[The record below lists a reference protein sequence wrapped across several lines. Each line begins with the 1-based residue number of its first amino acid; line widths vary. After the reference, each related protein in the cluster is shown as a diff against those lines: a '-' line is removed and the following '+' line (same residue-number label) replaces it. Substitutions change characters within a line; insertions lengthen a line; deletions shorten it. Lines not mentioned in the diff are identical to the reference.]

1 METRQ
6 GDAGRLAEGSRLQ
19 PASAGVILRAYT
31 TMIRGKLRMLQGYRR
46 RLPLAHTHD
55 RGALER
61 RISTL
66 ELALERLADARD
78 RVAMAAPE
86 LSEHR
91 VIASRRMQERIERAV
106 ADMQHALPAM
116 TERERAEILSTDLPL
131 LAQGR
136 QAFAS
141 MLAASLR
148 DELSVLSSPESSQAE
163 SDDGDEPD
171 DGEVA
176 GGGDPARGG
185 QSWR

>member
-6 GDAGRLAEGSRLQ
+6 ADAGGLAEGPRLQ
-19 PASAGVILRAYT
+19 PASAGVVLRAYA

-46 RLPLAHTHD
+46 RLPLASTQD
-55 RGALER
+55 RGAIER
-61 RISTL
+61 QISTL

-106 ADMQHALPAM
+106 ADMQQALPAM

-131 LAQGR
+131 LAHGR
-136 QAFAS
+136 RAFAS
-141 MLAASLR
+141 LLAASMR
-148 DELSVLSSPESSQAE
+148 DELSVLSSPESPQAE
-163 SDDGDEPD
+163 SHDGDEPD
-171 DGEVA
+171 DGGVA
-176 GGGDPARGG
+176 GDGDRARGG